1 MALGA
6 GQRDVLEMVL
16 RDPILV
22 LAVGAAVALT
32 VTRAVANLLFWVAAL
47 DPAAVL
53 LAAAV
58 VVTFVAAFV
67 PAYRAARTDPTVALR
82 YEYGG

>member
-6 GQRDVLEMVL
+6 GRRDVLEMMM
-16 RDPILV
+16 RDSILV
-22 LAVGAAVALT
+22 RAAGAAAALAATRLVAS
-32 VTRAVANLLFWVAAL
+32 LLFGVTAH

-53 LAAAV
+53 LATAV
-58 VVTFVAAFV
+58 VVTLVAAFV

-82 YEYGG
+82 YEHGG